1 MPSNLKIMKRI
12 VFICVLLMQFSIAA
26 QSLVTKNLGDF
37 STLKVY
43 NGIELELIQSNE
55 HKLEIRGEKA
65 EKVKVKNVN
74 GILKISL
81 PFSLNPENNA
91 AQGEVIIK
99 LFYNKN
105 IDIID
110 ANEGAVITGKEIK
123 QNKLEVRSQER
134 AFVNLVIKVKYLE
147 VRTTSG
153 GIVKLSGTTKNQN
166 IDVDLYGIYN
176 GFNLDAAS
184 NSAVKAGTGAKA
196 EIKTGETLDAKVS
209 FGGSIFYKGNPE
221 VLKDKKVVG
230 GIIQKMN

>member
-1 MPSNLKIMKRI
+1 M
-12 VFICVLLMQFSIAA
+12 
-26 QSLVTKNLGDF
+26 
-37 STLKVY
+37 
-43 NGIELELIQSNE
+43 
-55 HKLEIRGEKA
+55 
-65 EKVKVKNVN
+65 
-74 GILKISL
+74 
-81 PFSLNPENNA
+81 
-91 AQGEVIIK
+91 
-99 LFYNKN
+99 
-105 IDIID
+105 
-110 ANEGAVITGKEIK
+110 ITGKAIN

-176 GFNLDAAS
+176 GFNLDATS
-184 NSAVKAGTGAKA
+184 NSIVKAGTGAKA